1 MSERFLS
8 RLRLAC
14 GGEAGLI
21 VLARMRRTGELRV
34 CL

>member
-8 RLRLAC
+8 RPSPRYD
-14 GGEAGLI
+14 GDTRPV
-21 VLARMRRTGELRV
+21 VLARMRWTGELRV